1 MKDTVREILRRMA
14 LGILQPRYCRYTEKH
29 CIIEFGVICQLFK
42 ALSEAERAAVALCV
56 YELFQ
61 ESYFTYDKAWIKED
75 DEGDDGVVVSYSWPP
90 QLVVR
95 LE

>member
-1 MKDTVREILRRMA
+1 MA
-14 LGILQPRYCRYTEKH
+14 LGILQPRYCRYTEKS

-42 ALSEAERAAVALCV
+42 ALSEAERAEVALCV

-61 ESYFTYDKAWIKED
+61 ESYFTYDKAWIKEED
-75 DEGDDGVVVSYSWPP
+75 TDDDGVTVSYSYPP
-90 QLVVR
+90 LLVVR